1 MFVIKLMTTW
11 IGDWDIMQINKT
23 NAKYSGLVADLGCS
37 IWCLFLFFNVP
48 TSAATL
54 HYYNCCMCL
63 LFSYGMQLMLV
74 LQNLGMNVLFM

>member
-11 IGDWDIMQINKT
+11 IGDWAIMQINKT
-23 NAKYSGLVADLGCS
+23 NAKYSGLVADLGV
-37 IWCLFLFFNVP
+37 LHLVAVP
-48 TSAATL
+48 AATL
-54 HYYNCCMCL
+54 HYYSCCMCL